1 MRPGVV
7 IYPGNDLLSHP
18 VTRAVPSALEGLTSV
33 FGMGTG
39 VTPPPWSPGTVNPTN
54 REGGEEPGKNGI
66 YGQAARPISTGKL
79 NPFLGLHLR
88 PINLVIFEGPL
99 GGLRHGRPDLEV
111 GFPLRCFQRLSR
123 PNIATQRCP
132 WRDNWYT
139 RGSSVP
145 VLSY

>member
-1 MRPGVV
+1 M
-7 IYPGNDLLSHP
+7 
-18 VTRAVPSALEGLTSV
+18 

-39 VTPPPWSPGTVNPTN
+39 VSPPPWSPGIRTELEKAGQN
-54 REGGEEPGKNGI
+54 RQEKGGI
-66 YGQAARPISTGKL
+66 YGQASRPISTGKL

-88 PINLVIFEGPL
+88 PINLVVFEGPL
-99 GGLRHGRPDLEV
+99 GDLRHGRPYLEV

-123 PNIATQRCP
+123 PNIAIQPCP